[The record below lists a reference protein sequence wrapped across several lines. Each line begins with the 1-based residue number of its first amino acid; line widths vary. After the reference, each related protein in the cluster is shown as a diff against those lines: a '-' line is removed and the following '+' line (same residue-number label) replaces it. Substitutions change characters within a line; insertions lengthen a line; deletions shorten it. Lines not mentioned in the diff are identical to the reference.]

1 MAILKGLSFPLRIGP
16 RGSFI
21 ESTGIDK
28 IKDNIKAIILTSMG
42 ERVMSPNVGSLG
54 YLYLFK
60 SIDSQSGQELKNYIR
75 TGVELSE
82 SRVSVISV
90 DLTPT
95 DKGKLLI
102 NMTFKIDT
110 GTEYHDLSLIVEE

>member
-1 MAILKGLSFPLRIGP
+1 MAILKGLSFPLRMSP
-16 RGSFI
+16 RGSFV
-21 ESTGIDK
+21 ESTGIEK

-60 SIDSQSGQELKNYIR
+60 SINSSNGEELKNYIR

-82 SRVSVISV
+82 SRVSVVSV
-90 DLTPT
+90 DLFPENN
-95 DKGKLLI
+95 GKLLI

-110 GTEYHDLSLIVEE
+110 STEFHDLSLIVEE

>member
-60 SIDSQSGQELKNYIR
+60 SIDSQGGQELQNYIR

-90 DLTPT
+90 DLNPT

>member
-60 SIDSQSGQELKNYIR
+60 SIDSQSGQELQNYIR